1 MISQGGGSAALG
13 TRGEMSQS
21 GVFTALGTSD
31 SELEYE
37 DYELDD
43 EDLESVR

>member
-1 MISQGGGSAALG
+1 MSQSGGSAALG

-21 GVFTALGTSD
+21 GVSAALGTSD

-37 DYELDD
+37 D
-43 EDLESVR
+43 LESVR